1 MAQLFTINQY
11 TPNSDLAAGFRP
23 SQLIFART
31 GNDTILGYQP
41 IVTTPNQTQIDL
53 INGDLTVEDPGFRSW
68 NDTFIL
74 GEWQKPYYANGNPE
88 ILGLNDFALLTDF
101 NPLQDI
107 IQLHGTANDYFLVD
121 IGLGSAIVQPQ
132 QTGFDVISF
141 LLGNSNLNLAA
152 NYFNYQGNTAPQGP
166 VLPQT
171 RQLGTSGFDLS
182 ATTAT
187 DPFGNIYIA
196 GGTTGSL
203 AGSNNGESRD
213 AFVAKYDN
221 QGNLLFT
228 KQVGTSD
235 IDTISGI
242 ATDKQGNFYVSGITA
257 GNLASPKQASST
269 DAWVAKYDSNGNQ
282 LWIRQFGENIIF
294 QAFSIDVDDNGNAY
308 LSGIDVRS
316 SIEIATDDFWVTK
329 FDTNGNQLWF
339 TKTGSVDD
347 AFDESYRVT
356 VGKDGS
362 VYATG
367 WTLGDLA
374 GTNAGIYDAWLGK
387 FDNNSGQ
394 LQWLKQF
401 GTPDYD
407 WAWGVDTDSQ
417 GNVYAAGWTLGNLG
431 GNSAG
436 TYDSWLTKYD
446 SQGNRQWIKQFGSA
460 GDDQA
465 FHLNIDSQ
473 DNIFLTGYTN
483 SNLGGNNAGSYDP
496 WVARFDTNGNQLWL
510 QQFGTSQFEQAY
522 GITSDN
528 FGNLFVTGVTQGSLG
543 TNNAG
548 SFDTWLAKLDS
559 TSGNLL
565 SFAGNQQPSDI
576 STVADFLELYPS
588 LRELSSQQVDFMES
602 FFEDF
607 LVSTGIGIDGS
618 GLVKLAGNSYQQPT
632 PTSIPE
638 PSSVVGLAMV
648 AAIACIGAMLSNRQ
662 KIKQCP

>member
-1 MAQLFTINQY
+1 MAELFTINQY

-23 SQLIFART
+23 SQIILART

-41 IVTTPNQTQIDL
+41 IVVTPGQTQIDL

-74 GEWQKPYYANGNPE
+74 GEWQKPYYANGNPQ

-152 NYFNYQGNTAPQGP
+152 NYFNYQGYTPPQGP

-187 DPFGNIYIA
+187 DPAGNIYIA

-203 AGSNNGESRD
+203 AGSNNGDSRD

-257 GNLASPKQASST
+257 GNLAAPKQASST

-282 LWIRQFGENIIF
+282 QWIRQFGENIIF

-374 GTNAGIYDAWLGK
+374 GTNAGIYDTWLGK

-401 GTPDYD
+401 GTPDYE
-407 WAWGVDTDSQ
+407 WSWGVDTDSQ
-417 GNVYAAGWTLGNLG
+417 GNVYATGWTLGNLG

-436 TYDSWLTKYD
+436 SYDSWLTKYD

-465 FHLNIDSQ
+465 FHINIDSQ

-483 SNLGGNNAGSYDP
+483 SNFGGNNAGSYDP
-496 WVARFDTNGNQLWL
+496 WVARYDTNGNQIWI
-510 QQFGTSQFEQAY
+510 QQFGTSQFDQAY

-528 FGNLFVTGVTQGSLG
+528 IGNLFVTGVTQGSFG
-543 TNNAG
+543 TTNAG
-548 SFDTWLAKLDS
+548 SFDSWLAKLDS
-559 TSGNLL
+559 TSGTLL
-565 SFAGNQQPSDI
+565 NFGGNQSPSDI
-576 STVADFLELYPS
+576 SPVENFLALNPS
-588 LRELSSQQVDFMES
+588 SRQLSSQQVDFMEN
-602 FFEDF
+602 FFEEF
-607 LVSTGIGIDGS
+607 LVSTGIGIDGA
-618 GLVKLAGNSYQQPT
+618 GLVNLAGNGYQQPA
-632 PTSIPE
+632 SVPE
-638 PSSVVGLAMV
+638 PSSIVGLVMF
-648 AAIACIGAMLSNRQ
+648 AAISCIGAMVSNRQ
-662 KIKQCP
+662 KMKPCR